1 MPLAQITNNKMDVF
15 LISETKTDS
24 SFPTRQFYIQGYSLP
39 YMLDETLSGSRILL
53 YTRENTVKLGFCFY
67 KPKSRNTAPM
77 VSINTHQI
85 MKILPYWWT
94 WTVNQ
99 LNVLLKICNPSI
111 VLKMSS
117 MKTST
122 KTNIHSSNLHKYTKM
137 FYKFYDYR
145 KMTLTIMKV
154 SYRKENIND
163 FFNKVFLKKPQ
174 FLELSF

>member
-1 MPLAQITNNKMDVF
+1 MDVF

-39 YMLDETLSGSRILL
+39 YMLDETLSGSRIIL
-53 YTRENTVKLGFCFY
+53 YTRENTVILGFCFY

-94 WTVNQ
+94 LTVNQ
-99 LNVLLKICNPSI
+99 LNVLLKICNSPI
-111 VLKMSS
+111 VLNISS
-117 MKTST
+117 MKKVFQKST
-122 KTNIHSSNLHKYTKM
+122 KTNIHWSNLHKYTKM
-137 FYKFYDYR
+137 LYKFYNYR

-154 SYRKENIND
+154 FYSKEKIND
-163 FFNKVFLKKPQ
+163 FQFNIIFFFQIK
-174 FLELSF
+174 SS